1 MIDTNYSNCNHTFID
16 LLNSINSLMWLN
28 VRMCYIR
35 ATTMVQFTCL
45 SAHYCF
51 SSSISSK
58 MTNYYCRISNITIII
73 YYNIAYSKIYIFT
86 RKDLPSKRICVHNS
100 KKRLFTVPFECIM
113 HCQYCFPLLL
123 GKLFEYLFQILFF
136 LKGQGSSFHYRV
148 FFYDQLSIVYVTC
161 SNESFPFS
169 RNFSTYK

>member
-51 SSSISSK
+51 GSSISSK
-58 MTNYYCRISNITIII
+58 ITNYYCRISNFTRALFI
-73 YYNIAYSKIYIFT
+73 YIAYSNFYFYT
-86 RKDLPSKRICVHNS
+86 
-100 KKRLFTVPFECIM
+100 KRLTWRMNLCS
-113 HCQYCFPLLL
+113 Q
-123 GKLFEYLFQILFF
+123 FQE
-136 LKGQGSSFHYRV
+136 
-148 FFYDQLSIVYVTC
+148 
-161 SNESFPFS
+161 ESFYHPFRRHHAS
-169 RNFSTYK
+169 PILSPSPHLKAF